1 MLSVMGRMLRMF
13 EGRFG
18 RLTLAE
24 LSPQEALQAGTDP
37 VVVLALASD
46 DILFLNPGETQLNT
60 AAKSNAIVF
69 FAAGEWL
76 RASFPAVFDASEL
89 RPFPQAREQVAPRI
103 RRLAEALAIEVQ
115 NDKFLSPERLEFM
128 LQELIL

>member
-1 MLSVMGRMLRMF
+1 MLSAMGRMIRMF

-24 LSPQEALQAGTDP
+24 VLPQESLQAGTDP
-37 VVVLALASD
+37 VVVLALASED
-46 DILFLNPGETQLNT
+46 VLFLNPGETHVN
-60 AAKSNAIVF
+60 AGAKSNAIIF
-69 FAAGEWL
+69 HAAGDWL

-89 RPFPQAREQVAPRI
+89 RPFPQAHEQVTPRI

-115 NDKFLSPERLEFM
+115 NDRFLSPE
-128 LQELIL
+128 